1 MNLGF
6 RRVVF
11 ARAPCAM
18 IACVSLMAL
27 HAVAG
32 AETATEKKRAQFA
45 VVHRIAVVPPF
56 YGTGRLGKAEVS
68 ASDAAAAKPNPKLAE
83 YIDRLR
89 KLQERTR
96 TLLPER
102 LAARTPFQM
111 VPMEETEA
119 ALKALE
125 LTPEKLYQ
133 NDSRMKGTK
142 FAAPDP
148 AQARKL
154 AAQLHVDAVVFDT
167 LDEPRRSPERLF
179 FDPLGGFG
187 VSEEH
192 VSAKVGFWVLLADGT
207 EAFQRVSDVVHPV
220 TRIGNRA
227 FLFADW
233 QEASDL
239 AIENFLDELTRYT
252 PEKTGEGK
260 HPGGQ

>member
-1 MNLGF
+1 MNLGL
-6 RRVVF
+6 RRAVF
-11 ARAPCAM
+11 ACGSCAV
-18 IACVSLMAL
+18 IASGLLMTL
-27 HAVAG
+27 QAVAG
-32 AETATEKKRAQFA
+32 AETTTEKKRAQFA
-45 VVHRIAVVPPF
+45 KVHRVAVVPPF
-56 YGTGRLGKAEVS
+56 YGTGRLTGTEAQPSDS
-68 ASDAAAAKPNPKLAE
+68 APANPNPKLAE

-89 KLQERTR
+89 KLRDRTR

-102 LAARTPFQM
+102 IAARTTYQI
-111 VPMEETEA
+111 VPVEETEA

-133 NDSRMKGTK
+133 NNGRMKGTR
-142 FAAPDP
+142 FAAPDA

-154 AAQLHVDAVVFDT
+154 AAHLHADAVVFDT

-192 VSAKVGFWVLLADGT
+192 VSAKIGFWVLLVDGA
-207 EAFQRVSDVVHPV
+207 EPFQRVSDVVHPV

-227 FLFADW
+227 YLFADW

-252 PEKTGEGK
+252 PEKAEERK
-260 HPGGQ
+260 H